1 MNKKIIF
8 LIIALTVTFSN
19 KGLSFERG
27 VCAHFDSYSEDPV
40 VYLKALKQIGAS
52 SIRVDYQWNKI
63 ERTKGKYVVSR
74 PLEKTDAAIN
84 QSSLY
89 GLNNLLI
96 LDYGNS
102 LYDNGGYP
110 TTRDGINAF
119 ANYTKWVV
127 KKNKGKIKYYEVWNE
142 WKNGTGMPPAMK
154 NTGTAKGYFEIVKR
168 VSRII
173 KENDPNA
180 IILAGSFNPLTD
192 SDNAW
197 FYELLELGILD
208 YIDGISIHPYSYKNE
223 NIQLRTAAANLN
235 AIDQFYD
242 KLTNIAHRKTAIYI
256 TEIGIPN
263 YDGIGGVNEIESS
276 IFRKNYIK
284 LASERSYIKGV
295 WWYDLKD
302 DGTNKSFN
310 EHNFGIFKANM
321 TLKKNT
327 DENLSLK
334 N

>member
-142 WKNGTGMPPAMK
+142 WKNGTGMPP
-154 NTGTAKGYFEIVKR
+154 
-168 VSRII
+168 
-173 KENDPNA
+173 
-180 IILAGSFNPLTD
+180 
-192 SDNAW
+192 
-197 FYELLELGILD
+197 
-208 YIDGISIHPYSYKNE
+208 
-223 NIQLRTAAANLN
+223 
-235 AIDQFYD
+235 
-242 KLTNIAHRKTAIYI
+242 
-256 TEIGIPN
+256 
-263 YDGIGGVNEIESS
+263 
-276 IFRKNYIK
+276 
-284 LASERSYIKGV
+284 
-295 WWYDLKD
+295 
-302 DGTNKSFN
+302 
-310 EHNFGIFKANM
+310 
-321 TLKKNT
+321 
-327 DENLSLK
+327 
-334 N
+334 